1 MQNYS
6 VETPMKTTRALFGIL
21 ASTIALAV
29 QGHTQSFLTNGLVAY
44 YPFAGNANDAS
55 GNGNNGFAENTYST
69 TNQFGQ
75 VNSALG
81 FTGNSWVYVP
91 YSSSLFTMDYTVSL
105 MFNCKT
111 ELNKIQIISSGNAR
125 PDIFDHQS
133 WSLAQGIEVM
143 ESKITGDA
151 SLDGWRGY
159 SIGSRDSEQNFGFS
173 DFNGIA
179 DRNNYDSG
187 KCVTP
192 IQNWR
197 QNQWYN
203 LTFTRS
209 GTTAQLYLNGIL
221 IASATNTKEY
231 APAQHSPLY
240 IGSYAHYPTTSDP
253 SAIPR
258 DGFFVGIIYDVRL
271 YNRGLS
277 GDEVQQLY
285 IQESGGEAHVKEV
298 QAKAEAQAKEAQAK
312 ADAQAKE
319 AQAQAEM
326 QAKAEARAEQIRNIK
341 TAGFVVVSLAVF
353 AFVFI
358 KFKKTSDADRSKKV
372 SDLSA
377 KLSRLKAE
385 MDRETKAFEDWSNSQ
400 PEAWKKIKASL
411 VDSYLASDHGKQLLE
426 FNMYG
431 MWMHLWMECVKNEQ
445 FFLPPSARPSDEQ
458 WHSALNSKIEPE
470 VELARQRLAK
480 IRDILLTRLAPDYD
494 TQQCEITDLEEKFIE
509 LDLEKPDA
517 PLEKPLS
524 DEEVNK
530 MMSSLT
536 ELIKTIGPLENLA
549 LIKKDYEE
557 QLEYL
562 RSATSTGTPVLPS
575 RLKKITEK
583 YKGRYRSKIVEI
595 DEQIRFLKA
604 SHPDKFV

>member
-1 MQNYS
+1 
-6 VETPMKTTRALFGIL
+6 MKTTRALFGIL

-29 QGHTQSFLTNGLVAY
+29 QGHTQSLLTNGLVAY

-111 ELNKIQIISSGNAR
+111 EFNKIQIISSGNAR

-143 ESKITGDA
+143 ESKITGNA

-285 IQESGGEAHVKEV
+285 VQESGGEARIKEV

-358 KFKKTSDADRSKKV
+358 KFKKTSDAARSKKV

-377 KLSRLKAE
+377 KLSLLKAE

-431 MWMHLWMECVKNEQ
+431 LWMHLWMECVKNEQ
-445 FFLPPSARPSDEQ
+445 AFLPPSARPSDEQ

-470 VELARQRLAK
+470 VELAKERLSNIK
-480 IRDILLTRLAPDYD
+480 NIFLSRLTPNYEEGKYYDLADVGD
-494 TQQCEITDLEEKFIE
+494 KFAD
-509 LDLEKPDA
+509 LDLEKPDVT
-517 PLEKPLS
+517 LEEPMS
-524 DEEVNK
+524 DKEVNE
-530 MMSSLT
+530 MVAGLT
-536 ELIKTIGPLENLA
+536 EEIKMIESMELPDNEVLA
-549 LIKKDYEE
+549 LVKNIAADKLEYLRSTISTNSTAWPSRLKKVDEKYKQ

-562 RSATSTGTPVLPS
+562 RSQNEEQ
-575 RLKKITEK
+575 LKL
-583 YKGRYRSKIVEI
+583 
-595 DEQIRFLKA
+595 LKA
-604 SHPDKFV
+604 KYPEKFS